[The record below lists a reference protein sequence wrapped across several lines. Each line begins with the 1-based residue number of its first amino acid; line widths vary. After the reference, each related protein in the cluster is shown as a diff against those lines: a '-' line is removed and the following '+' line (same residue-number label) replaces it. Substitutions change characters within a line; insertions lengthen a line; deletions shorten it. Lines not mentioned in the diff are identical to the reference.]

1 MLVTSLEE
9 PWRESKER
17 LLQARA
23 GMMLLTLLRGL
34 SVDTEVKS
42 HSPVT
47 ISVNDMGSS
56 LYYQYATESS
66 RGMGKGDGV

>member
-17 LLQARA
+17 LLQGRA

-34 SVDTEVKS
+34 FVDTEVKL
-42 HSPVT
+42 HSP
-47 ISVNDMGSS
+47 
-56 LYYQYATESS
+56 
-66 RGMGKGDGV
+66 